1 LKVHAVIHPESKE
14 KSSEGGNKDLEISM
28 LDTSIENQTHL
39 NFTAGIGTLDYT
51 AIPLNNGDMK
61 VKVLTPKEE
70 FLKRIQSEDPL
81 EGSSWHYQNDVTAT
95 GRKRKSQSFPAQK
108 STTKVSTVKCL
119 CNKFQV
125 IWFLDFV

>member
-14 KSSEGGNKDLEISM
+14 KSSEGGNEDLEISM
-28 LDTSIENQTHL
+28 LNTSLENQTHL

-51 AIPLNNGDMK
+51 AIPLNNGDTE
-61 VKVLTPKEE
+61 VRVLTPKEE

-81 EGSSWHYQNDVTAT
+81 EGASWHYQNVVTST
-95 GRKRKSQSFPAQK
+95 GRKRKSQPFCAQK
-108 STTKVSTVKCL
+108 SATKVSTVKSL

-125 IWFLDFV
+125 IGLLDFV